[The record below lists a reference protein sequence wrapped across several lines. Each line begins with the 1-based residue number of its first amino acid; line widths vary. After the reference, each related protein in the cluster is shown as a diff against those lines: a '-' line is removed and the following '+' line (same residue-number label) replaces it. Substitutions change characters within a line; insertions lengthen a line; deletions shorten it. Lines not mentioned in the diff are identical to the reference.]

1 MKEKNL
7 YLYISIRD
15 NDFKFE
21 LEDVCRLLYEFFQFT
36 DDYPENEQDLEEL
49 KPIVQNLLYQRD
61 QLKRYKN
68 KNYPNVPVS
77 YFKPQMKFINSL
89 DIPDWDNGESAY
101 IPMFDDGEVTF
112 R

>member
-1 MKEKNL
+1 MEEKNL

-36 DDYPENEQDLEEL
+36 DDYPENEQDLKEL

-61 QLKRYKN
+61 QLKRYKD

-101 IPMFDDGEVTF
+101 IPMFDDGEVTI